1 MKTDNRTLYS
11 SFKSGM
17 NSTMARTGVTT
28 KQLSRIG
35 EAIASRE
42 DVSDSLNFDLLFLD
56 LNTQDAEQPKKISQ

>member
-17 NSTMARTGVTT
+17 NSTMARTGVTN

-42 DVSDSLNFDLLFLD
+42 DVSNKLNFDFLFLD
-56 LNTQDAEQPKKISQ
+56 LNTKDSE

>member
-42 DVSDSLNFDLLFLD
+42 DVSNEPNFDFLFLD
-56 LNTQDAEQPKKISQ
+56 LNTKDSE

>member
-1 MKTDNRTLYS
+1 MKADNRTLYS

-35 EAIASRE
+35 EAIASRD
-42 DVSDSLNFDLLFLD
+42 DVSNNFNFDLLFLD
-56 LNTQDAEQPKKISQ
+56 SNT

>member
-35 EAIASRE
+35 EAIASKD
-42 DVSDSLNFDLLFLD
+42 DVSNKLNFDFLFLD
-56 LNTQDAEQPKKISQ
+56 LNTKDTE